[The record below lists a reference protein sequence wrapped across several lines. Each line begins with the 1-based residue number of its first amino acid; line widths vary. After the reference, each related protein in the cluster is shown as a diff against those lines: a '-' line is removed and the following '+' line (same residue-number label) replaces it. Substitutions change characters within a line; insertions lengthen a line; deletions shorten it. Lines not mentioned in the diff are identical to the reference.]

1 MPGADRALRGH
12 PRCPR
17 TLPGSRWVSPRI
29 QTAGSGFCLFA
40 GGADGL
46 LETLGVGG
54 WTAMGAWGF
63 GPRRARNDTKGT
75 KEVTHARSKQG
86 YSFKQLSYDTIGACI
101 DVQRQLGVHCMEVD
115 YQRALE
121 LALPRR
127 GLEVQREVEI
137 PIAYDGVVVTRR
149 RVDFVIWNEE
159 GELLLET
166 KARSEILA
174 EDVEQCLLYLHQG
187 GYRLCLLVNFGETPL
202 GVRRFVH
209 TPQGQDE
216 AA

>member
-1 MPGADRALRGH
+1 M
-12 PRCPR
+12 
-17 TLPGSRWVSPRI
+17 
-29 QTAGSGFCLFA
+29 
-40 GGADGL
+40 
-46 LETLGVGG
+46 
-54 WTAMGAWGF
+54 
-63 GPRRARNDTKGT
+63 
-75 KEVTHARSKQG
+75 THARSRQG

-115 YQRALE
+115 YQRALA
-121 LALPRR
+121 LALPKR

-187 GYRLCLLVNFGETPL
+187 GYRLCLLVNFGQKPL